1 MKTMNNIVPDSKLKG
16 LFGIEILN
24 NYEMFRIR
32 GGGDDSKEDDK
43 GVVVIIPKEL

>member
-32 GGGDDSKEDDK
+32 GGVDDKEDDK